1 MFIMLEVGKRY
12 SKIELNA
19 IFGECSV
26 QSMIR
31 KLNRYQVDVQVFGRG
46 EKAQF
51 KILEIGDPFKLF
63 CITELDFDAN
73 TDFDKLQYFYYYFFN
88 DDEFA
93 AMPDEEK
100 ARQMN
105 DRGCP
110 VGRQTIA
117 NYIRKL
123 EQNVWIAKDTE
134 NCIYYFARG
143 SERRIVTKEE
153 YKTAWKEYWEDKN
166 NGASSEDAIINMRSK
181 YYGIARKNPIPRS
194 NAFFLNDI
202 EQLCNLIQIR
212 MEQQIINK

>member
-1 MFIMLEVGKRY
+1 MLEVGKRY

-134 NCIYYFARG
+134 NCIYYFARKFILWSAQCKLFSSFKHNG
-143 SERRIVTKEE
+143 IYRCQNVSTIQIIIFGFAL
-153 YKTAWKEYWEDKN
+153 KT
-166 NGASSEDAIINMRSK
+166 
-181 YYGIARKNPIPRS
+181 
-194 NAFFLNDI
+194 NDI
-202 EQLCNLIQIR
+202 
-212 MEQQIINK
+212 MPY

>member
-1 MFIMLEVGKRY
+1 MLEVGKRY
-12 SKIELNA
+12 SKIALNA

-51 KILEIGDPFKLF
+51 EILEIGDPFKLF
-63 CITELDFDAN
+63 CITELGFDAN

-93 AMPDEEK
+93 AMPDDEK
-100 ARQMN
+100 AQRMA
-105 DRGCP
+105 DSGCP
-110 VGRQTIA
+110 VCRQTIA

-143 SERRIVTKEE
+143 SERRIVNKEE
-153 YKTAWKEYWEDKN
+153 YTTAWKEYWCDKDD
-166 NGASSEDAIINMRSK
+166 GVSSEDAIKNMRLK